1 MCIAHIRVGSYAH
14 ELDGGMSAQIVW
26 NSSTWEI
33 SLPSRFVWL
42 FLFKDVIY
50 LFERERREKAWASGT
65 EGEGETGSQLN
76 REPALGP
83 GSWSEPKT
91 EA

>member
-1 MCIAHIRVGSYAH
+1 MCIPHVRVGSYAH
-14 ELDGGMSAQIVW
+14 QLEGGMSAQIVW

-33 SLPSRFVWL
+33 SLSSVFV
-42 FLFKDVIY
+42 FQRCY
-50 LFERERREKAWASGT
+50 LFIWERERREKAWARGA
-65 EGEGETGSQLN
+65 EGEGEAGSLLN

-83 GSWSEPKT
+83 GSWSEPHA

>member
-33 SLPSRFVWL
+33 SLPSGFVC
-42 FLFKDVIY
+42 FFFKDVIY
-50 LFERERREKAWASGT
+50 L
-65 EGEGETGSQLN
+65 
-76 REPALGP
+76 
-83 GSWSEPKT
+83 
-91 EA
+91 